1 MGVEPACPV
10 SLLFLAG
17 IIIWVVEAEVHYY
30 DFVLAEKNFTRLC
43 KTKSMLV
50 VNGQFPGPTIY
61 VHKGDTVFVNVHNHG
76 DYGLTIHWHGV
87 KQPRNPWSDG
97 SAYITQCPIEPG
109 HNFTYEVVF
118 SEEEG
123 TLWWHANSDWT
134 RNTVHGA
141 IVIYPPHG
149 FSYPFPTPAGEQILI
164 LGTWFTYDVNK
175 VIKEILR
182 TGKDVPVSDAYIIN
196 GQPGDFC
203 ACSKEMAYRWQ
214 VDYRKTYLIRLVNA
228 LMNEEFFFAIAGHD
242 LIVVGIDGSYLKPFT
257 TSYVML
263 SNGQTMDVLVKTNR
277 SPGRYYMAGRQY
289 YTDNLFFTGYDKTN
303 ASAILEYRGKY
314 DRLSSPF
321 FPEKLP
327 SYTDYDSATQ
337 FRKRLK
343 SLASKE
349 HPIDVPRN
357 VTTQMYITASMD
369 KIVHNFSAYMDY
381 TLLSSLNNIS
391 WVNPSTD
398 VLQAY
403 YRNLSGFY
411 TLDFPDEPP
420 YYFDFVADLRDDSTH
435 PLKGTK
441 VKVLE
446 YGEEVE
452 IVFQSTNLL
461 NASDEHSMYIH
472 GHKFYVLGEG
482 YGNFNSTRD
491 TETYNL
497 VDPPYLSTASLP
509 VKGWLTIRFKA
520 NNPAGVW
527 AMHCQEGRHLIWGM
541 NTVLIVK
548 NGSNPETSIRT
559 PPPNMP
565 SCASYPSIH
574 KALEVSAE

>member
-1 MGVEPACPV
+1 MDVAPAFSV
-10 SLLFLAG
+10 LLLFLVRLSL
-17 IIIWVVEAEVHYY
+17 WVVEAEVHHY
-30 DFVLAEKNFTRLC
+30 DFVVAEKKFTRLC

-61 VHKGDTVFVNVHNHG
+61 VHKGDTVLVNVHNHG

-87 KQPRNPWSDG
+87 KQPRNP
-97 SAYITQCPIEPG
+97 C
-109 HNFTYEVVF
+109 NR
-118 SEEEG
+118 
-123 TLWWHANSDWT
+123 DWT

-141 IVIYPPHG
+141 IVVYPHG
-149 FSYPFPTPAGEQILI
+149 SSYPFPTPHGEQILI
-164 LGTWFTYDVNK
+164 FGTWFTYDVNK

-182 TGKDVPVSDAYIIN
+182 TGKDVPISDAYIIN

-203 ACSKEMAYRWQ
+203 ACSKEMTYRWQ
-214 VDYRKTYLIRLVNA
+214 VDYGKT
-228 LMNEEFFFAIAGHD
+228 
-242 LIVVGIDGSYLKPFT
+242 
-257 TSYVML
+257 
-263 SNGQTMDVLVKTNR
+263 
-277 SPGRYYMAGRQY
+277 QY

-303 ASAILEYRGKY
+303 ATAILEYRGRY
-314 DRLSSPF
+314 NRLSSVF
-321 FPEKLP
+321 FPETLP

-337 FRKRLK
+337 FRKNLK

-349 HPIDVPRN
+349 HLIHVPGN
-357 VTTQMYITASMD
+357 ITTRMYITASMD
-369 KIVHNFSAYMDY
+369 RIVHADMDY

-403 YRNLSGFY
+403 YRNLSGIY
-411 TLDFPDEPP
+411 TSDFPDEPP
-420 YYFDFVADLRDDSTH
+420 YYFDFVADLGDTSTH

-441 VKVLE
+441 VKILE

-472 GHKFYVLGEG
+472 GNKYYVLGEG

-491 TETYNL
+491 PETYNL

-520 NNPAGVW
+520 NNPGVW
-527 AMHCQEGRHLIWGM
+527 GMHCQEGRHLIWGM

-548 NGSNPETSIRT
+548 NGINPETSIRS

-565 SCASYPSIH
+565 SCQSSLSILRGRP
-574 KALEVSAE
+574 LEVSAE

>member
-1 MGVEPACPV
+1 MAVAPALPAV
-10 SLLFLAG
+10 LLSLIG
-17 IIIWVVEAEVHYY
+17 ISLWVAEAEVHHYN
-30 DFVLAEKNFTRLC
+30 FIVAEKNFTRLC
-43 KTKSMLV
+43 KSKSMLV
-50 VNGQFPGPTIY
+50 VNGRFPGPAIY
-61 VHKGDTVFVNVHNHG
+61 VHKGDTVFVNVHNYG
-76 DYGLTIHWHGV
+76 DYGLTIHCNLGTLGQMGLRTSLNALLNQAAISHT
-87 KQPRNPWSDG
+87 KL
-97 SAYITQCPIEPG
+97 
-109 HNFTYEVVF
+109 F

-123 TLWWHANSDWT
+123 TLWWHANSNTDWT

-141 IVIYPPHG
+141 IVVYPPHG
-149 FSYPFPTPAGEQILI
+149 SSYPFPTPQGEQILI
-164 LGTWFTYDVNK
+164 FGTWFTYDVNK
-175 VIKEILR
+175 VIREILR
-182 TGKDVPVSDAYIIN
+182 TGKDVPISDAYIIN

-203 ACSKEMAYRWQ
+203 ACSKEKTFRWR
-214 VDYRKTYLIRLVNA
+214 VDYGKTYLIRLVSA
-228 LMNEEFFFAIAGHD
+228 LMDEEFFFAIAGHN
-242 LIVVGIDGSYLKPFT
+242 LTVVGIDGSYLKPFT

-263 SNGQTMDVLVKTNR
+263 ATDQTIDVLIEANQ
-277 SPGRYYMAGRQY
+277 SPGHCYMAGRQY

-303 ASAILEYRGKY
+303 ATAILKYRGRY
-314 DRLSSPF
+314 NRPSSLF
-321 FPEKLP
+321 LPETLP
-327 SYTDYDSATQ
+327 SYTDYDSATR

-343 SLASKE
+343 SLVSKE

-357 VTTQMYITASMD
+357 VTTRMYITASMD
-369 KIVHNFSAYMDY
+369 RINHADMDY

-403 YRNLSGFY
+403 YRHLSGFY
-411 TLDFPDEPP
+411 TSDFPDEPP
-420 YYFDFVADLRDDSTH
+420 YYFDFVADLRDTGTH

-441 VKVLE
+441 VKILE

-472 GHKFYVLGEG
+472 GHKFYILGEG
-482 YGNFNSTRD
+482 YGNFNSTTD
-491 TETYNL
+491 PETYNL

-520 NNPAGVW
+520 NNPGVW

-541 NTVLIVK
+541 STVLIVK
-548 NGSNPETSIRT
+548 NGNNPETSIRS

-565 SCASYPSIH
+565 SC
-574 KALEVSAE
+574 

>member
-1 MGVEPACPV
+1 MDVAPAFPLL
-10 SLLFLAG
+10 LLFLTG
-17 IIIWVVEAEVHYY
+17 ISLWVVEAEVHYH
-30 DFVLAEKNFTRLC
+30 DFVVAEKNFTRLC

-76 DYGLTIHWHGV
+76 DYGLTVHWHGV
-87 KQPRNPWSDG
+87 RQPRNPWSDG
-97 SAYITQCPIEPG
+97 SAYITQCPIQPAK
-109 HNFTYEVVF
+109 NFTYEVVF

-123 TLWWHANSDWT
+123 TLWWHANSNSDWT

-141 IVIYPPHG
+141 IVVYPRG
-149 FSYPFPTPAGEQILI
+149 SSYPFPTPQGEQVLMF
-164 LGTWFTYDVNK
+164 GTWFTYDVNK

-182 TGKDVPVSDAYIIN
+182 TGKDVPISDAFIIN

-203 ACSKEMAYRWQ
+203 ACSKEMTYRWR
-214 VDYRKTYLIRLVNA
+214 VDYGKTYLIRLVNA

-242 LIVVGIDGSYLKPFT
+242 LTVVGIDGSYLKPFT

-263 SNGQTMDVLVKTNR
+263 ATGQTMDVLIKTNQ
-277 SPGRYYMAGRQY
+277 SPGRYYMVGRQY
-289 YTDNLFFTGYDKTN
+289 YTDNLAFTGYDKTN
-303 ASAILEYRGKY
+303 ATAILEYRGRY
-314 DRLSSPF
+314 NRPSSVF
-321 FPEKLP
+321 FPDTLP
-327 SYTDYDSATQ
+327 SYTDYDSATR

-343 SLASKE
+343 SLASNE
-349 HPIDVPRN
+349 HPIRVPRN
-357 VTTQMYITASMD
+357 ITTRMYITASMD
-369 KIVHNFSAYMDY
+369 RIVHADMDY

-411 TLDFPDEPP
+411 TSDFPDEPP
-420 YYFDFVADLRDDSTH
+420 YYFDFVADLGDTSTH
-435 PLKGTK
+435 PLKGKK
-441 VKVLE
+441 VKILE

-472 GHKFYVLGEG
+472 GHKYYVLGEG
-482 YGNFNSTRD
+482 YGNFNSATD
-491 TETYNL
+491 PETYNL

-509 VKGWLTIRFKA
+509 VKGWVAIRFTA
-520 NNPAGVW
+520 NNPGVW

-548 NGSNPETSIRT
+548 NGSNPETNMRS

-565 SCASYPSIH
+565 SCQSSLSILGGR
-574 KALEVSAE
+574 ALEVSAE